1 MSASASSALG
11 EGTQRLAIPRN
22 YLAYASVAP
31 PSVAV
36 RSAVAAVL
44 QTYAELGN
52 GAFALMSQ
60 QRDDLRHSLGQL
72 IGTAGENL
80 ALVPGT
86 TFGIR
91 DLALSLPWR
100 SDDEVVLFSG
110 EFPANVTPWQRAA
123 ELFGLRIHFISLA
136 DAVEDEDSFLLP
148 LATRLAGGVRL
159 VAVSAV
165 QFQSGLRMPLERI
178 AQLCKQH
185 GAELAVDAIQAC
197 GIVPL
202 DVEALGLDYLTCGAH
217 KWLMGVEGAGF
228 LYAAPACARR
238 LIPRTAGWLSHEDP
252 LRFLME
258 GPGELRYNRPIQ
270 AAIRFLEGASVNALG
285 YAALGAAIEPLLQ
298 LGPGAICS
306 HVNAYLDALEPELVA
321 RGFTSLRAR
330 QPERRS
336 GILSLRPPS
345 HLRAI
350 DVVAALRARGVV
362 ASMPEGLV
370 RLAPHY
376 PNPLSEVVEVIAA
389 FDDALRQ
396 LEA

>member
-1 MSASASSALG
+1 MSAAASTALG
-11 EGTQRLAIPRN
+11 EGTQRLEIPST

-31 PSVAV
+31 PSAAV
-36 RSAVAAVL
+36 RAAVAAVL

-72 IGTAGENL
+72 LGTGGANL

-91 DLALSLPWR
+91 DLALSMPWR
-100 SDDEVVLFSG
+100 ADDEVVLFSG
-110 EFPANVTPWQRAA
+110 EFPANVTPWQQAA

-136 DAVEDEDSFLLP
+136 NAIDDEDSFLLP
-148 LATRLAGGVRL
+148 LATRLARGVRL

-165 QFQSGLRMPLERI
+165 QFQSGLCMPLARI
-178 AQLCKQH
+178 AQLCKRY

-197 GIVPL
+197 GVVPVN
-202 DVEALGLDYLTCGAH
+202 VEALGVDYLTCGAH

-238 LIPRTAGWLSHEDP
+238 LVPRTAGWLSHEDP
-252 LRFLME
+252 FRFLME
-258 GPGELRYNRPIQ
+258 GPGELRYDRPIQ
-270 AAIRFLEGASVNALG
+270 GTIRFLEGASVNALG
-285 YAALGAAIEPLLQ
+285 YAALGAAIDPLLQ
-298 LGPGAICS
+298 LGPGAILR

-330 QPERRS
+330 QPDRRS
-336 GILSLRPPS
+336 AILSLRPPS
-345 HLRAI
+345 HLRAS
-350 DVVAALRARGVV
+350 DVVAALRAGGVV

-376 PNPLSEVVEVIAA
+376 PNPLSEVAAVVAA
-389 FDDALRQ
+389 FDEALRQ